1 MDAHADANRDM
12 QKAIYDMLC
21 ERDESGGEQQTG
33 GLGVQKEI
41 QQVHKEC
48 SNWKNDSIK
57 EYTTGMKYVEQAFKN
72 MENII
77 PRKLEELLDSKLKN
91 YVNNILQTTLES
103 LMNKQAQELT
113 KFRFLSSIQLKKID
127 ASVKSMEKNFNQKLT
142 DIEARIKN
150 HEVATHT
157 SHGRTQENILKSV
170 NECIQTQVKR
180 LEAQQ
185 TNIVEMNLSEAL
197 NSKEILD
204 KLSDMNLVI
213 TENIEQSNEQIKRL
227 DPETQ
232 LSEVRSMNK
241 TVISNAE
248 RLIKSVHKKI
258 DENIGG
264 TLVETLGSLSGIIKS
279 HCTKT
284 DQTNDNLLL
293 VGQDVKSIGEKCQ
306 LM

>member
-12 QKAIYDMLC
+12 LKAIYDILC

-72 MENII
+72 FENLI

-91 YVNNILQTTLES
+91 YVDNILQTTLES

-113 KFRFLSSIQLKKID
+113 KFRSLSSIQLKEID

-142 DIEARIKN
+142 DIEA
-150 HEVATHT
+150 
-157 SHGRTQENILKSV
+157 
-170 NECIQTQVKR
+170 QVQR